1 MSRKRGPRVFCRR
14 YPGLRRVDATL
25 HVTVRFGYTLY
36 IAQVS
41 STGAFQVTPLISWF
55 SGHRLFTLV
64 FAGSYFSA
72 AVLGHEL
79 VSRAS
84 VWVENKFTRVVYNNI
99 IAVFSIFLAVIFFF
113 IIFNKL
119 KKEKQKTLKIIYWCF
134 TAIITAVAF
143 RTLLV
148 NNIESIHFIQY
159 AILSLPVFALTGS
172 FGETVFWITLLG
184 AVDEAYQ
191 YFILY
196 DYARDVYFD
205 FNDIILNLIGGG
217 IGVVVI
223 YTLFRREPI
232 SSFPSSKKWRK
243 TPLIIFSVI
252 MACSVALYLS
262 GLMRFYPEAGSKA
275 LILLSRVPAPDQFW
289 ITLEWGKTY
298 HVLSPFEGTLLAVIL
313 ICVYAFLDNKTC
325 P

>member
-1 MSRKRGPRVFCRR
+1 M
-14 YPGLRRVDATL
+14 YIA
-25 HVTVRFGYTLY
+25 VRFGYTFY
-36 IAQVS
+36 ITRIS

-55 SGHRLFTLV
+55 SRHKLFTLASV
-64 FAGSYFSA
+64 GIYFSA
-72 AVLGHEL
+72 VVLGHEL
-79 VSRAS
+79 VSKVS
-84 VWVENKFTRVVYNNI
+84 VWVENIFTRVVYNNI
-99 IAVFSIFLAVIFFF
+99 IAILSIFLSVIFSFVV
-113 IIFNKL
+113 FNKL
-119 KKEKQKTLKIIYWCF
+119 KKEKQRTLKIIYWCF
-134 TAIITAVAF
+134 TAIVAAVAF

-148 NNIESIHFIQY
+148 NNIESIHFVQY
-159 AILSLPVFALTGS
+159 AILSLPVFALTKS

-196 DYARDVYFD
+196 DYAKDIYFD

-223 YTLFRREPI
+223 YTLLGREPI

-243 TPLIIFSVI
+243 TPLIILSVI

-262 GLMRFYPEAGSKA
+262 DILRFYPEAGSKA

-298 HVLSPFEGTLLAVIL
+298 HVLSPFEGTFLVVIL
-313 ICVYAFLDNKTC
+313 ISMYAFLDYKTC
-325 P
+325 TKHLSSYEIKESSPKKTENDIII